1 MLGSTGL
8 LKSARLLRYHR
19 DAGTGEGASLQ
30 YEATGKGCS
39 LIQPACRRAAQH
51 PGAMWPTAPA
61 GIAPYMAMELASYDL
76 LSDRIPSFARGF
88 SAALLATS
96 ICYPL
101 DTVR

>member
-1 MLGSTGL
+1 M
-8 LKSARLLRYHR
+8 
-19 DAGTGEGASLQ
+19 
-30 YEATGKGCS
+30 GCS
-39 LIQPACRRAAQH
+39 FIQSACRCATEQT
-51 PGAMWPTAPA
+51 GAVWPTAHA

>member
-1 MLGSTGL
+1 MWQRTAACSGTVMMLTQELS
-8 LKSARLLRYHR
+8 
-19 DAGTGEGASLQ
+19 SLQ
-30 YEATGKGCS
+30 YKATGKGCS
-39 LIQPACRRAAQH
+39 LIQLACRHATEH
-51 PGAMWPTAPA
+51 TGAVWLIAVA